1 MQQMLF
7 KTDPVLMALIKDIGD
22 NFEDEKHELD
32 NAVKMSLI
40 STGNVSLKNIL
51 FCLINEMESTS
62 DVVRLDTLRNCLE
75 LLLRPES

>member
-1 MQQMLF
+1 MLF
-7 KTDPVLMALIKDIGD
+7 KTDLVLMALIKDIGD

-40 STGNVSLKNIL
+40 NTGNVSLKNIL
-51 FCLINEMESTS
+51 FCLINEMESTN

-75 LLLRPES
+75 LLLHPES

>member
-32 NAVKMSLI
+32 NAVKMSLV
-40 STGNVSLKNIL
+40 SAGNVSLKNIL
-51 FCLINEMESTS
+51 FYLINEMESTN

-75 LLLRPES
+75 LLLRPKS

>member
-7 KTDPVLMALIKDIGD
+7 KTDLVLMALIKDIGD

-51 FCLINEMESTS
+51 FCLINEMESTN

>member
-7 KTDPVLMALIKDIGD
+7 KTDLVLMALIKDIGD

-40 STGNVSLKNIL
+40 NTGNVSLKNIL
-51 FCLINEMESTS
+51 FCLINEMESTN

-75 LLLRPES
+75 LLLHPES